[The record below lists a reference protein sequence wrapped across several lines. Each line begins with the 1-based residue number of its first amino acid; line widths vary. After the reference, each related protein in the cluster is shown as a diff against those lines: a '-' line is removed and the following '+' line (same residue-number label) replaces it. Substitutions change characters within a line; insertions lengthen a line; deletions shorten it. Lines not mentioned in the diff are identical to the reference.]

1 MSFCKDCIPANR
13 RGEPLGTLETTD
25 SAACYVATTTVEY
38 AEDKVIQLLPDAFDT
53 NCIPVVAI
61 DYFNGEGLP
70 ADRALNVTF
79 NFRGWHAK
87 QGAEV
92 TRPSLDKL
100 IAALKEE
107 GVTKFGATG
116 YCFGGLY
123 TVNLAFENIIY
134 TMRSILF
141 KLAAPLL
148 IDSCESDNLLFTAG
162 AQARADEILDDGKLS
177 PGYRPE
183 YFPRCMHPPT

>member
-1 MSFCKDCIPANR
+1 
-13 RGEPLGTLETTD
+13 GTLETTD

-38 AEDKVIQLLPDAFDT
+38 AEDKVIQLLPDAFVSSSSMLRYPISDT

-70 ADRALNVTF
+70 ADRALNVMF

-123 TVNLAFENIIY
+123 TVDLAFENIIY

-183 YFPRCMHPPT
+183 YFPRCTHPPT